1 MLKRFRYVLRELAD
15 VFRGMTSARRR
26 ARFGDL
32 DFDWDHRVD
41 TTMSNVRLG
50 TRLKGVIA
58 GSQYQAAD
66 PGLFAESMAAIPIDF
81 SRYIFIDAGSGK
93 GRALLMASEYPFR
106 KVLGIEVVP
115 ELHAAAE
122 SNIALFP
129 RERRKAGIVEA
140 LLADALSFEW
150 PSEPTVLF
158 LFNPFPEWVL
168 RQFLERLRIS
178 LMESPRKVWVVY
190 HNPVL
195 RALLLETAF
204 LDEVSYSLQA
214 ALFTNDAPEPQ

>member
-26 ARFGDL
+26 ARFGDM

-50 TRLKGVIA
+50 TRLKGVLA

-66 PGLFAESMAAIPIDF
+66 PGLFAEGMAALPIDF

-129 RERRKAGIVEA
+129 RERRKAVIVESR
-140 LLADALSFEW
+140 LADALSFEW
-150 PSEPTVLF
+150 PCEPTVLF

-168 RQFLERLRIS
+168 QQFLERLRIS
-178 LMESPRKVWVVY
+178 LRESPRKVWVVY

-204 LDEVSYSLQA
+204 LNEVSYSLQA
-214 ALFTNDAPEPQ
+214 AMFTNDVPEPQ